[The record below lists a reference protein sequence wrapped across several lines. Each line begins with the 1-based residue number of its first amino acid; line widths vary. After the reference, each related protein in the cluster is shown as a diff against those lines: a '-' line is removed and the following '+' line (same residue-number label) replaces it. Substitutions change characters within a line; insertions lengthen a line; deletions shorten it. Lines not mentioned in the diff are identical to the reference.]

1 MDTNGHGNRPY
12 SKQYLDNIKLVDEG
26 LKKVEELIDTFYNDN
41 LTAYI
46 ITADHGMSNRGSHG
60 DGDPQNTE
68 TPLIAWGAGVAKP
81 DLKNSANHN
90 QKSISWGLDKLQRN
104 DVNQADVA
112 PLMVK
117 LMINRRH
124 W

>member
-112 PLMVK
+112 PLMV
-117 LMINRRH
+117 
-124 W
+124 